1 MPTTLLLV
9 PPPLHDFQSFLRPGT
24 YTLNEIFA
32 KHFATFQT
40 PKEAGGHFYLVW
52 APFVPN
58 LFLFCKK
65 SLLK

>member
-1 MPTTLLLV
+1 MGREF
-9 PPPLHDFQSFLRPGT
+9 D
-24 YTLNEIFA
+24 LNEIFA

-40 PKEAGGHFYLVW
+40 PKEAGGHFDFVR

-65 SLLK
+65 KLDQMKLCKKDTKI